1 MEFIYYRA
9 GKNSKSLN
17 ANPCEGFIRVVVN
30 TVKGIQ
36 ILPYNFGKYNL
47 IGGFKKFRKVSCL
60 FLTDIDSSMSV
71 RDALE
76 ALENLKDSREI

>member
-9 GKNSKSLN
+9 GKDSKSLN

-30 TVKGIQ
+30 TVKGI
-36 ILPYNFGKYNL
+36 LLYNFGKYNL

-60 FLTDIDSSMSV
+60 FLTDIDSSMFEM
-71 RDALE
+71 L
-76 ALENLKDSREI
+76 LKLWKI